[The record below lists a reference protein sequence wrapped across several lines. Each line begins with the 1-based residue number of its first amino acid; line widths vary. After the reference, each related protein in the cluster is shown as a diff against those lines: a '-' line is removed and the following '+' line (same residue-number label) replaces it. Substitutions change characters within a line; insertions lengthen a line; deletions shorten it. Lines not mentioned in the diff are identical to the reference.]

1 MQQDVKV
8 RHLMKIIVGVSVGDP
23 VLLVHQ
29 VLQVRAQVVPRA
41 VLQARQVH
49 QVAQV
54 HLRRV
59 ARQVLALRL
68 VHPLLA
74 RVVLLPQVQAVV
86 VRHLAQVAHL
96 LAHRVLQVVAQVRVR
111 ARVLVVNVFV
121 LNWDPNQPIVK
132 WL

>member
-23 VLLVHQ
+23 VLL